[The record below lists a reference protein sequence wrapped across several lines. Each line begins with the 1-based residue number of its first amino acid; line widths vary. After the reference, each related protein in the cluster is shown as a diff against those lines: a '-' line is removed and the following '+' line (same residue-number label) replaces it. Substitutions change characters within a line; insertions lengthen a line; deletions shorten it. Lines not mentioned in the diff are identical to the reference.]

1 MFDPRTRSI
10 RRLILYVTLLFY
22 CLVRLLQRPHDLLGY
37 IGYGLM
43 TFLLVLELIES
54 LKERLGR
61 RKDS

>member
-1 MFDPRTRSI
+1 MSRCC
-10 RRLILYVTLLFY
+10 FY
-22 CLVRLLQRPHDLLGY
+22 CLVRVLQRPHDLLGY